1 MYVRSI
7 IAAAALSLSS
17 LAASAATINPGDSVD
32 VLAGPY
38 NFQESFAGGT
48 AANVYDFIFNNT
60 SATSVAVTIAFAT
73 IKQFDTA
80 VVVAKF
86 LGGVTTEFLGGGSHF
101 TAEGAL
107 DSFSISTIIAAGSS
121 DTLRISFGDVVAS
134 AGALADIDFTV
145 AAAAVPVPAGL
156 LLLGTALGGLGFA
169 RRRKMA
175 A

>member
-32 VLAGPY
+32 VLASAY
-38 NFQESFAGGT
+38 NFQETFDNGTAGG
-48 AANVYDFIFNNT
+48 VYDFVFNNT

-73 IKQFDTA
+73 VKQLGSIAYF
-80 VVVAKF
+80 V
-86 LGGVTTEFLGGGSHF
+86 GGVTTEFLGGSSRF
-101 TAEGAL
+101 TAQGVL
-107 DSFSISTIIAAGSS
+107 DAFTISTVIAAGGS
-121 DTLRISFGDVVAS
+121 DTLRVTFGDVVTS
-134 AGALADIDFTV
+134 FGAQTDIDFTV
-145 AAAAVPVPAGL
+145 VASAVPVPAGL